1 MATDSRGSGAG
12 WNLTVTSTQFSTGA
26 GGSTLAANAS
36 SITGVANAC
45 ASGSTCTN
53 PTNSV
58 TYPVGVPAGATAPTA
73 VKYFNAATGTGKGK
87 FDNTP
92 GVNVFIPADAN
103 AGTYS
108 STLTLSAVSG
118 P

>member
-1 MATDSRGSGAG
+1 MVVGVSAMIFS
-12 WNLTVTSTQFSTGA
+12 STG
-26 GGSTLAANAS
+26 GGSPSTLATNAS
-36 SITGVANAC
+36 TLTGVTNAC
-45 ASGSTCTN
+45 ASGSTCSS
-53 PTNSV
+53 PTNST

-73 VKYFNAATGTGKGK
+73 VKYFNAGTSTGRGK

-92 GVNVFIPADAN
+92 SVNVFLPATTDT
-103 AGTYS
+103 GTYS